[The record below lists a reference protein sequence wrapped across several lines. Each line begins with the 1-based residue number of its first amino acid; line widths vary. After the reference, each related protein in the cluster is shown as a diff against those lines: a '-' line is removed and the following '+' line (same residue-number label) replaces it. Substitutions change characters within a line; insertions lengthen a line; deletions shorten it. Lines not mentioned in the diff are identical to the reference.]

1 MTGLNQTVLD
11 VAASLD
17 DEHVAAT
24 SIDQNKIQLFRT
36 KTTTRIEQYAGH
48 SDLVTSVRFNYNQKS
63 LISTSND
70 RTIRTWNIATGQH
83 TTAQCPSRI
92 NNIDLSW
99 SETIMVST
107 HLKDMRFWNVSSGTA
122 QVIHTLKNAHRDQI
136 TCARFTADERYVIS
150 SGQDHIVKIWDVRT
164 WQPLFEPGFEE
175 EEYTC
180 PVGVAKTKLC
190 VSPDSQF
197 VVAGS
202 QNGYV
207 YVLNIKTG
215 NQIDIAEVYDEQ
227 HSTAVIGAEWVP
239 GKSSFATIDKTG
251 GLIVWN
257 A

>member
-1 MTGLNQTVLD
+1 
-11 VAASLD
+11 
-17 DEHVAAT
+17 
-24 SIDQNKIQLFRT
+24 
-36 KTTTRIEQYAGH
+36 
-48 SDLVTSVRFNYNQKS
+48 
-63 LISTSND
+63 
-70 RTIRTWNIATGQH
+70 
-83 TTAQCPSRI
+83 
-92 NNIDLSW
+92 
-99 SETIMVST
+99 
-107 HLKDMRFWNVSSGTA
+107 
-122 QVIHTLKNAHRDQI
+122 
-136 TCARFTADERYVIS
+136 VIS